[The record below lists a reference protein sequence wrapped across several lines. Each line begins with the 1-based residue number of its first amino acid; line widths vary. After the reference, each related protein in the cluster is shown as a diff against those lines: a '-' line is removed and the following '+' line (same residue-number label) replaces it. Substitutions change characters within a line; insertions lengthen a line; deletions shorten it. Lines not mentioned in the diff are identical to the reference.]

1 MDVDLD
7 GSVGG
12 ESVLIGLA
20 VIYGKGMN
28 FAFV

>member
-12 ESVLIGLA
+12 ESVAIGFA
-20 VIYGKGMN
+20 VIYGEGMN
-28 FAFV
+28 FAFM